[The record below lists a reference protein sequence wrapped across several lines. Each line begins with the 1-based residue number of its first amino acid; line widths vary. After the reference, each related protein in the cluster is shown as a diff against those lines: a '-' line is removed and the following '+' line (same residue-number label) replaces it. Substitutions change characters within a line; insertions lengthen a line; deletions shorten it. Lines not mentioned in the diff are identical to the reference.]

1 VESSVWQLLIAATGG
16 TGLGVL
22 YFGGLWLTVTA
33 LPTSRHPAVLFL
45 GSFVLRMAA
54 TLAGF
59 YLLMN
64 GRWERAIACMLGFLV
79 VRFVLT
85 ATLGPDRLSPTQEV
99 QQ

>member
-1 VESSVWQLLIAATGG
+1 
-16 TGLGVL
+16 
-22 YFGGLWLTVTA
+22 
-33 LPTSRHPAVLFL
+33 
-45 GSFVLRMAA
+45 MAA
-54 TLAGF
+54 TLGGF

-85 ATLGPDRLSPTQEV
+85 ATLGPDRLSPPREV